1 MPERP
6 SRAPRDAD
14 RVSSAPSQS
23 RETARERETQRS
35 QDLSSVRE
43 SQRPDPAPAYD
54 ADDFEHSVHLDA
66 QGNILAGNGRI
77 EELASLA
84 AYASRIGSLI
94 GRQLGLGDVTG
105 LETTLGNGVFLL
117 QRDIHG
123 EIVCVKPRPH
133 LNLVLLRAQLNL

>member
-1 MPERP
+1 
-6 SRAPRDAD
+6 
-14 RVSSAPSQS
+14 V
-23 RETARERETQRS
+23 
-35 QDLSSVRE
+35 SVRA
-43 SQRPDPAPAYD
+43 SRVPDEPVPAYD

-66 QGNILAGNGRI
+66 HGNILAGNGRI

-84 AYASRIGSLI
+84 AYACRIGSLI

-123 EIVCVKPRPH
+123 EIVCVKPRSH

>member
-1 MPERP
+1 VAPT
-6 SRAPRDAD
+6 RAPDA
-14 RVSSAPSQS
+14 
-23 RETARERETQRS
+23 
-35 QDLSSVRE
+35 SSV
-43 SQRPDPAPAYD
+43 SQAPAYH

-66 QGNILAGNGRI
+66 HGNILAGNGQI

-84 AYASRIGSLI
+84 AYTCRIASLI
-94 GRQLGLGDVTG
+94 GRQLGLGDVIG
-105 LETTLGNGVFLL
+105 FETTLGNGVFLL